1 MHSPFA
7 AFPGSEQ
14 IAAFAV
20 KCLAVAGGFLAGYVI
35 GGMGA
40 WALDKWALAKK
51 SPDVLKKTISFLTG
65 VALALL
71 IAFIVFGDGS
81 GSGWLGGGGGP
92 DGPGNNSN
100 NPDSGQKPDSNAPK
114 PVDPNVQ
121 PKIDMQKTPELHAD
135 DPKVRIT
142 FLGGDAVQGD
152 RFYLIDDD
160 AIPKSFVELKA
171 LVQKR
176 KETASGPLTLIV
188 LYPTDPKQRI
198 DPSSINV
205 TQVTSWAEGLG
216 IGVFKPGKK

>member
-51 SPDVLKKTISFLTG
+51 TPDVLKKTISFLCG

-81 GSGWLGGGGGP
+81 GSGWLGGGGGS
-92 DGPGNNSN
+92 DGPGTNSN
-100 NPDSGQKPDSNAPK
+100 NPDGGQKPDASK
-114 PVDPNVQ
+114 PVDPKVQ
-121 PKIDMQKTPELHAD
+121 PKIDP
-135 DPKVRIT
+135 PKAQSEIDVLVVT
-142 FLGGDAVQGD
+142 FLGGEEVQGD
-152 RFYLIDDD
+152 RFYKLDGSD
-160 AIPKSFVELKA
+160 PMSFEQLKA
-171 LVQKR
+171 AILKR
-176 KETASGPLTLIV
+176 KETAKRPLKLEREFS
-188 LYPTDPKQRI
+188 TDPGKKI
-198 DPSSINV
+198 SKDSINV
-205 TQVTSWAEGLG
+205 RQVENWADGQG
-216 IGVFKPGKK
+216 IKTP